1 MDFTSESLSTAFE
14 ALIGRSD
21 NGATVSSQYSIA
33 ARRLS
38 ARLRSHPRTPIER
51 AGDIFVRE
59 LNEIAMSR
67 AFGEDPALDVARV
80 PRVRG
85 MTTLEFLSPYA
96 LFGGLCLAALAIAGL
111 LVAGATYYLLMVLCT
126 RALPGGIF
134 FMFMYAS
141 LSGVG
146 AAGSRKQMKEKAV

>member
-1 MDFTSESLSTAFE
+1 MDFTSESLSSAFE

-21 NGATVSSQYSIA
+21 NGSTVSSQYSIA

-59 LNEIAMSR
+59 LNEIVMSR

-111 LVAGATYYLLMVLCT
+111 LVAGATYLLMVLCT
-126 RALPGGIF
+126 RALPGGILF
-134 FMFMYAS
+134 LYAS
-141 LSGVG
+141 LGGVG
-146 AAGSRKQMKEKAV
+146 VAGPRRQTKEKAI